1 MSFAG
6 IARTDVAVGTVSD
19 ASMLCTT
26 RALTPR
32 IGSRAAAPGV
42 TSVGIGLTTGSAG
55 VGVAE
60 EFTGGCEEVVTVLGA
75 IVDVVGAGAVS
86 GAACVEAGVAAEDV
100 ADEDWAMAEAEAA
113 DEVGVAGAEVGE
125 ELVPAAAGLFC
136 GLCDAADFG
145 TGGVP
150 PRGAPANGASTGVDE
165 TVAAVGVE

>member
-86 GAACVEAGVAAEDV
+86 GAACV
-100 ADEDWAMAEAEAA
+100 
-113 DEVGVAGAEVGE
+113 AGAEVE
-125 ELVPAAAGLFC
+125 RVLSAVVDVTDDVWATAEA
-136 GLCDAADFG
+136 DAW
-145 TGGVP
+145 
-150 PRGAPANGASTGVDE
+150 
-165 TVAAVGVE
+165 